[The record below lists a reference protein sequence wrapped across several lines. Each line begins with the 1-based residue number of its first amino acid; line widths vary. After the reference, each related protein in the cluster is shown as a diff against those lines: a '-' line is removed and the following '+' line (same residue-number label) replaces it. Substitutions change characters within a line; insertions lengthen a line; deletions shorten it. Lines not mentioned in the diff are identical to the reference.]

1 MNNSRGKLN
10 FKNKQT
16 KQNKQNPE
24 YNAKIDK
31 YMQFIFIN
39 NNEIDT
45 L

>member
-24 YNAKIDK
+24 HNAKIDK